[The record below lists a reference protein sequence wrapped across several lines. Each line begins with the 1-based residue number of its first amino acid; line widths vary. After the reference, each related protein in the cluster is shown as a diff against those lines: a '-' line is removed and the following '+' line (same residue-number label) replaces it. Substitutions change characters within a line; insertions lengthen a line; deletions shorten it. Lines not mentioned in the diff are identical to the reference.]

1 MTGEDDVNKGHFNR
15 GMVFCNGEF
24 SPEDVPGLTEADL
37 VVCADGGLAHAMAV
51 GIRPHVVLGD
61 FDSLGNTYR
70 ELLDKQSKI
79 IEVINYPVEK
89 DKTDG
94 QLAVE
99 YALNAGVKEIWMFG
113 ALGGRL
119 DHSLG
124 NLFLA
129 YLCVDHGVQL
139 KIVGHK
145 QLVSMLQ
152 GPDTAQICGKPG
164 DYVSLIPLSP
174 TVVGVTT
181 SGLYYPLQQ
190 STLGRG
196 DTRGLSNELI
206 TEMGTVSLQEGSL
219 LLIQTRQEG

>member
-1 MTGEDDVNKGHFNR
+1 MGEDDVNKGYFHR
-15 GMVFCNGEF
+15 GMIFCNGEF
-24 SPEDVPGLTEADL
+24 SPKDVPRLTETDL

-61 FDSLGNTYR
+61 FDSLSRAYQRFLQDQSNT
-70 ELLDKQSKI
+70 
-79 IEVINYPVEK
+79 IEVVKYPIEK

-99 YALNAGVKEIWMFG
+99 YALEAGVREIWMFG

-129 YLCVDHGVQL
+129 YLCLGRGVPL
-139 KIVGHK
+139 CIIGRK
-145 QLVSMLQ
+145 QSVRMLQ
-152 GPDTAQICGKPG
+152 GPDAIEIYGRRG

-174 TVVGVTT
+174 KAEGMTT

-190 STLGRG
+190 SSLGRG
-196 DTRGLSNELI
+196 DTRGLSNEF
-206 TEMGTVSLQEGSL
+206 TADVAKVAVKEGTL
-219 LLIQTRQEG
+219 LLIQTRQED